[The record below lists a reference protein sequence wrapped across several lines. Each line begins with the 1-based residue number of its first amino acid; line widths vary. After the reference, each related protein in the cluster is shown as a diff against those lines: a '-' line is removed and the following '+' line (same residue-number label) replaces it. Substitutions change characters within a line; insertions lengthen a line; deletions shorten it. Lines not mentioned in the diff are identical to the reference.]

1 MMPVTLVAKFYF
13 RNNRVPEGSEIH
25 ARLVEIPHFYLGRTL

>member
-13 RNNRVPEGSEIH
+13 RNDRVPEIH